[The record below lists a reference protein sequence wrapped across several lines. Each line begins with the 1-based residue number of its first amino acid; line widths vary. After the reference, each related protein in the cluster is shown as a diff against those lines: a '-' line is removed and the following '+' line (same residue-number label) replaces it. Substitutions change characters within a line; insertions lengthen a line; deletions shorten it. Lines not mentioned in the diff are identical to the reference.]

1 MKAQRKFEILSS
13 VLYLD
18 PDYDLMT
25 DVETFD
31 KRLILII

>member
-1 MKAQRKFEILSS
+1 MKTQRKFEILSA

-18 PDYDLMT
+18 PDKDSVT
-25 DVETFD
+25 DAETFD